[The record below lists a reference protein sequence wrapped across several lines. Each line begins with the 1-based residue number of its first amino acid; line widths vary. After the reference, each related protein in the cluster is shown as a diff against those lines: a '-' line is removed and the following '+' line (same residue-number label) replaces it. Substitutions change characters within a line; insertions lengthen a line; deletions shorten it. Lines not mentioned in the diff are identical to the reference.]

1 MNVNYEWYKVFYFA
15 AYYMNFSKAA
25 EQLFVTQ
32 SSVSQTIKSLEN
44 QLDTLLFYRNGK
56 KISLTQTGKVLFDYV
71 QRMQN
76 EVQTAEK
83 IINSYKI
90 LDKGE
95 LKIGV
100 SDTICKHYLLN
111 YLESFHNNY
120 PNIKLLIDNQPS
132 PKTKEEVLNREL
144 DLGFINHEYDEI
156 DNRFDYIDFYKLKE
170 VFFTGNKLSHLQ
182 NNTLTARDFSN
193 IPFISLKENTST
205 RLFIEKIFKNQ
216 NIQVQPEVELISVDL
231 IIDLVKAG
239 FGVGFADTKVIN
251 NVSNKDLVILNT
263 SFDIPK
269 RKISIITHKKIPM
282 HRVTKEFI
290 NLITK

>member
-132 PKTKEEVLNREL
+132 PKTKEEVLNSIL

>member
-1 MNVNYEWYKVFYFA
+1 MNVSYEWYKVFYFA

-25 EQLFVTQ
+25 NQLFVTQ

-76 EVQTAEK
+76 EIQTAEK
-83 IINSYKI
+83 IINSYKV

-111 YLESFHNNY
+111 YLEFFHNNY

-132 PKTKEEVLNREL
+132 PKTKEGVLNSEL

-156 DNRFDYIDFYKLKE
+156 DDRFNYIDFYKLEE
-170 VFFTGNKLSHLQ
+170 VFFTSNKLKDLQ
-182 NNTLTARDFSN
+182 NVTLTAKNFPD

-205 RLFIEKIFKNQ
+205 RLFIEKIFINQ
-216 NIQVQPEVELISVDL
+216 NIKVQPEVELISVDL
-231 IIDLVKAG
+231 IIDLVKVG

-251 NVSNKDLVILNT
+251 EVSNKDLVILNT

-282 HRVTKEFI
+282 HRVIKEFI
-290 NLITK
+290 NLIAK